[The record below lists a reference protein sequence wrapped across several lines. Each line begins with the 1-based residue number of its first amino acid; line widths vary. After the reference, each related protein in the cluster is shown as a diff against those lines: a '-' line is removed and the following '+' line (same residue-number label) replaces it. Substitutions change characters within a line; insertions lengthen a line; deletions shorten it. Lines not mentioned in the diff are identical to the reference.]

1 MKRNFLTPILA
12 AAIVLLAGCGRE
24 KAPEDYQVSI
34 DPTERAMGAEQ
45 HPQLLAE
52 FGGSYDA
59 PEARYVAG
67 LGEKVA
73 AAAGLGGQCTFTLVN
88 TDVVNAFAVPGCYIY
103 VTRGLVGLV
112 GNEAELVSV
121 LAHEIGHIVADHAQ
135 RQQRRSVLT
144 GLGAMAVGLI
154 TGSERLA
161 SFAGRA
167 AELFTLRYSREQEFE
182 SDRLGI
188 HYTRQ
193 AGYDPYAA
201 GEMLD
206 ALARNEQLAAK
217 TRGDDAKAI
226 PAWARTHPLTEDRI
240 ERATS
245 EAKESG
251 VAVGELAQREETY
264 LDQVDGLLY
273 GDDPAQGYVQGRLF
287 AHPEMRIR
295 FRAPTGFSL
304 TNTPRAVLIDGRDG
318 TRGEFAGGALPPGG
332 VEAYAVRLIEQ
343 AIGDPRGAAISP
355 GSIQRAI
362 IGGVP
367 AAVLPVSV
375 RTSEGAADIVA
386 AAYNA
391 GGGNAYHFLMV
402 APPAA
407 DARAALS
414 ELFNSF
420 RLLSAGQAA
429 ELRPRVI
436 DVVEVRPGET
446 LQTMASRMAVSE
458 LPLETF
464 LTLNDR
470 SADRPLRPGERVKI
484 VRYAG

>member
-1 MKRNFLTPILA
+1 MKRPFLTPILA
-12 AAIVLLAGCGRE
+12 AAAIALAGCGRE
-24 KAPEDYQVSI
+24 KAPEDYAVSI
-34 DPTERAMGAEQ
+34 EPEERALGAQQ

-52 FGGSYDA
+52 FGGAYDG
-59 PEARYVAG
+59 PEAGYVAR

-73 AAAGLGGQCTFTLVN
+73 AAVGLGGQCNFTLVN

-103 VTRGLVGLV
+103 VTRGLMGIVGS
-112 GNEAELVSV
+112 EAQLASV

-144 GLGAMAVGLI
+144 GIGAMAVGLI

-167 AELFTLRYSREQEFE
+167 AELFTLRYSRDQEFE

-188 HYTRQ
+188 HYASE

-201 GEMLD
+201 AEMLD
-206 ALARNEQLAAK
+206 ALARNEQLVAR

-226 PAWARTHPLTEDRI
+226 PAWARTHPLTEERI
-240 ERATS
+240 ARARA

-251 VAVGELAQREETY
+251 IEAGTLAEGEAPY
-264 LDQVDGLLY
+264 LNQVDGLLY
-273 GDDPAQGYVQGRLF
+273 GDDPLQGYVQGRMF
-287 AHPEMRIR
+287 SHPEMRIR
-295 FRAPTGFSL
+295 FRAPEGFSL

-318 TRGEFAGGALPPGG
+318 TRGEFAGGPMPPGG
-332 VEAYAVRLIEQ
+332 VEAYAVRLMEQ
-343 AIGDPRGAAISP
+343 AIGDPRGAAVRP
-355 GSIQRAI
+355 GNLQRAI

-367 AAVLPVSV
+367 AAVLPVSIQ
-375 RTSEGAADIVA
+375 TSEGAADVVI
-386 AAYNA
+386 AAYDA
-391 GGGNAYHFLMV
+391 GGGDAYHFITV

-407 DARAALS
+407 AVRGALS

-420 RLLSAGQAA
+420 RLLSPAQAA
-429 ELRPRVI
+429 QLRPRVI
-436 DVVEVRPGET
+436 DVVAVRPGET

-464 LTLNDR
+464 LMLNDR
-470 SADRPLRPGERVKI
+470 KPDQPLRPGERVKI